1 MKVLLSNHP
10 DETRILFDYNKTM
23 LKSSPLHSASVASGL
38 LKCFLGAHP
47 LLPATY
53 EKCGLTTSCRR
64 STTIHSPAKI
74 WQPPSCRYF
83 SKSRPILSPLPET
96 SEQSS
101 PSYLST
107 ANKPP
112 GTDEQGLKSDRGDI
126 NSDSKSTSKTS
137 RSKKSNVPR
146 SSKSTTQKREKPEK
160 PRELEPWQIQKQ
172 ALKKKFPEGWNPRKR
187 LHPDTLDTIRH
198 LHQQDPNIYS
208 TPALAQEF
216 KVSPEAIRRI
226 LKSKWQPTPEVA
238 AERRE
243 RWEKRRK
250 RIWNQLSEIGVR
262 PHRPSFADVSDT
274 KVLEKKRRTVGSK

>member
-1 MKVLLSNHP
+1 MSVS
-10 DETRILFDYNKTM
+10 M

-64 STTIHSPAKI
+64 TNLVLYFRHYQKRLSSHRPATC
-74 WQPPSCRYF
+74 QPPTNLLELTNRGSNPIAEILI
-83 SKSRPILSPLPET
+83 PILNQL
-96 SEQSS
+96 
-101 PSYLST
+101 
-107 ANKPP
+107 ARPP
-112 GTDEQGLKSDRGDI
+112 VL
-126 NSDSKSTSKTS
+126 
-137 RSKKSNVPR
+137 KKSNVPR

>member
-1 MKVLLSNHP
+1 MSVS
-10 DETRILFDYNKTM
+10 I
-23 LKSSPLHSASVASGL
+23 LKSSSSPSASVISGL
-38 LKCFLGAHP
+38 LKCVLGTHP

-64 STTIHSPAKI
+64 STTIPSAKI
-74 WQPPSCRYF
+74 WQPPSSRYF
-83 SKSRPILSPLPET
+83 SKSRPILLPLSEP

-101 PSYLST
+101 PSYSSA
-107 ANKPP
+107 ANQPP
-112 GTDEQGLKSDRGDI
+112 RTNEQKSDRGDM
-126 NSDSKSTSKTS
+126 NSDSKSTSKTP
-137 RSKKSNVPR
+137 RSKRSNVPR
-146 SSKSTTQKREKPEK
+146 SSKSTTQKREKPDK

-198 LHQQDPNIYS
+198 LHQQDPNTYS
-208 TPALAQEF
+208 TPVLAQEF

-226 LKSKWQPTPEVA
+226 LKSKWQPNPEVA

-262 PHRPSFADVSDT
+262 PYRPSFADVSDT
-274 KVLEKKRRTVGSK
+274 KVLEKKSRAVGSK